1 MDIMIKLENIITNDL
16 NITLNSFLYNS
27 ISLFKYSS
35 NELNDYIIN
44 KCQDNPLI
52 YVDEEKIP
60 LSILSYKNEIKDD
73 DTLSEI
79 LQYFNCSL
87 SRKDQLTMRYIIYS
101 LNSNGF
107 LEADTK
113 EISSIMNTT
122 KNTVEYLIDLLQNYD
137 NRGIGCKNI
146 IDFLSFQL
154 KYKKI
159 YNENLFSVFI
169 SQMSSIQKQD
179 YSFLKSIDVNET
191 DFLSYVDLI
200 KDSCELSPINHE
212 DITYLTPDAS
222 ILLDNN
228 NNFVIQIHDY
238 LLDSVTF
245 EPIDLTTAEHSFARK
260 IESYKNDY
268 EELVSILNARKVYL
282 SDILV
287 IISNVQNDYL
297 MGNTSFL
304 NTLDQNMLSDYTSLS
319 PATISRLLHNKFIST
334 PRGILPIKF
343 LLSKKCYKNFSVSY
357 VKYLIQNLADF
368 ENIPDNKISGILNG
382 QGISISRRTVNKYK
396 NQLLGQI

>member
-1 MDIMIKLENIITNDL
+1 MIKLENIITNDL

-52 YVDEEKIP
+52 YIDEDKIP
-60 LSILSYKNEIKDD
+60 LAVLSYKTEIKADD
-73 DTLSEI
+73 ILSEI
-79 LQYFNCSL
+79 LHHFNCSL
-87 SRKDQLTMRYIIYS
+87 SGENQLIMKYMIYS

-107 LEADTK
+107 LEAHTK
-113 EISSIMNTT
+113 EIATLMNT
-122 KNTVEYLIDLLQNYD
+122 KNTNVEHLLNLLQNYD

-146 IDFLSFQL
+146 VNFLSFQL
-154 KYKKI
+154 KQKKI
-159 YNENLFSVFI
+159 YNDYLFSIFI
-169 SQMSSIQKQD
+169 SHMDYIQKQD

-200 KDSCELSPINHE
+200 KDSCELFPVSDE
-212 DITYLTPDAS
+212 ITAYITPDAS
-222 ILLDNN
+222 ILLDDN
-228 NNFVIQIHDY
+228 NNFIIQVNDY
-238 LLDSVTF
+238 LLESVTF
-245 EPIDLTTAEHSFARK
+245 EPINLTTTEHPFNRK
-260 IESYKNDY
+260 IESYKKDF
-268 EELVSILNARKVYL
+268 EELISILNARKVYL
-282 SDILV
+282 ADILT
-287 IISNVQNDYL
+287 IIANVQNDYL
-297 MGNTSFL
+297 TGNAAFL

-334 PRGILPIKF
+334 PIGILPIKS
-343 LLSKKCYKNFSVSY
+343 LLSKKCYKNASVSY
-357 VKYLIQNLADF
+357 VMHLIQNLDDF
-368 ENIPDNKISGILNG
+368 ENIPDNRISAMLND